1 MMRHSVNNNTRIGL
15 VVFFCSNS
23 NHLISL
29 MQLEI
34 GLLFLFA
41 FHDMQLLDS
50 GLPLDHSDGRVPKL
64 NIFTKSNASIKV
76 SDSCQGFCKVP
87 L

>member
-1 MMRHSVNNNTRIGL
+1 MIMMRHSVNNNTRIGL

-34 GLLFLFA
+34 GLLFLSA

-50 GLPLDHSDGRVPKL
+50 GGRPLDHSDGRVP
-64 NIFTKSNASIKV
+64 
-76 SDSCQGFCKVP
+76 
-87 L
+87 